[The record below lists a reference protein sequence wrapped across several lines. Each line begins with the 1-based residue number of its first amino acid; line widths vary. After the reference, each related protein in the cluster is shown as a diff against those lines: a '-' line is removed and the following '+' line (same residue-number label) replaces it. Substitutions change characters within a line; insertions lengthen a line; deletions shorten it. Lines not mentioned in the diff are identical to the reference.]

1 MPYFKNMQKYTF
13 KYFERSAFFICKI
26 AISIITLLRLKAS
39 IFVCTKV
46 YFSILCQMM
55 DWEEGGLFCQNES
68 VHFAER
74 SIRKEDLWAAI

>member
-1 MPYFKNMQKYTF
+1 MQKYTLVHF
-13 KYFERSAFFICKI
+13 KVLRKKCFFLCKI
-26 AISIITLLRLKAS
+26 AISIIPFLRLKAS

-55 DWEEGGLFCQNES
+55 DWKGGSFFCHDHS
-68 VHFAER
+68 VRFAER